1 VKSIYESS
9 TRELMKKFI
18 YSENIQKG
26 EKFNRE
32 RIRKWFNIEYP
43 KIKPA
48 TIDAHIT
55 FMSVN
60 SPSRIHHII
69 HPDGSDDLFI
79 QLDDGTLRLYDK
91 NNDPAPIY
99 KNIDAVINDEASEEE
114 NLYEEGKEFAYES
127 DLKNF
132 LSKNLN
138 IIEKGLTLYEE
149 EGITGIEYDAGGRF
163 IDILAVDKNKNF
175 VVIELKVSKGYD
187 RVVGQILRYIGWI
200 KSNLAEKNQ
209 KVRGIIIARTIS
221 DDLKIACAETENIK
235 LYEYNLSVSLKTL

>member
-1 VKSIYESS
+1 
-9 TRELMKKFI
+9 MKKFI
-18 YSENIQKG
+18 VSETIQKG

-32 RIRKWFNIEYP
+32 RIRRWFTKEYS

-60 SPSRIHHII
+60 APSRIHHNV
-69 HPDGSDDLFI
+69 HSNGSDDLFI
-79 QLDDGTLRLYDK
+79 KLDDGSLRLYDK

-99 KNIDAVINDEASEEE
+99 KNIDALKNDEPSEEE
-114 NLYEEGKEFAYES
+114 INSEEGKEFAYES

-163 IDILAVDKNKNF
+163 IDILAVDKNKNY
-175 VVIELKVSKGYD
+175 VVIELKVSKRYD

-200 KSNLAEKNQ
+200 KSNLADKNQ

-235 LYEYNLSVSLKTL
+235 LYEYNLSISLKAI